1 MEILVEYVT
10 RIRSYDPKS
19 MSAFSTGEDLPG
31 QDSSSGTTTTTTTD
45 VNDLAAQIAALRMQ
59 NAQLKEKKP
68 KAKKCSSASSS
79 DSSSSSSESSSSS
92 SDSSSSDDDG
102 SDSDEGEKKS
112 STSKNSNNN
121 NNNNAAFTTN
131 EADDDFFDQLSGDAP
146 KGDEEIKVEGHEYS
160 VNLPRH
166 TSGPGIVWE
175 TDFEGKRASVKAFK
189 RLDDGQYGPAANSGI
204 IDIGHIL
211 IAVDGKR
218 MVGKAFEEQVKY
230 VERASKKHK
239 GKGEYVLTMV
249 DAERRVAKEG
259 TTTSSKTSSSVGKEM
274 NQALKEIHR
283 NKLQYYQAVP
293 SEEMTLCFLE
303 RYRGDHVT
311 SFHMHR
317 QSDSAFVMAASMPC
331 AMKGDVVFHTLQDMT
346 WEATMKDISTG
357 TSFQSFLSFIFYF
370 IFFCV
375 FVRPYH
381 PTRYLLSSSILT
393 IFAKFTFLLS
403 ICCLSECRSNVLTIS
418 WCYVI

>member
-1 MEILVEYVT
+1 
-10 RIRSYDPKS
+10 
-19 MSAFSTGEDLPG
+19 MSAFSTGPGGEDLPG

-259 TTTSSKTSSSVGKEM
+259 TTTSSKTSSSSSVGKEM

-357 TSFQSFLSFIFYF
+357 TSFQSFLSFVFYF
-370 IFFCV
+370 FLCFC
-375 FVRPYH
+375 
-381 PTRYLLSSSILT
+381 SSLPSYQVPVI
-393 IFAKFTFLLS
+393 I
-403 ICCLSECRSNVLTIS
+403 INSNNF
-418 WCYVI
+418 C